1 MFDGILNTSLI
12 LLQIVT
18 EFPTNRV
25 NSHYQKWGFVSHKS
39 MLLLKFVEIL
49 LHVEADVTN
58 SDSFAKQSQH

>member
-25 NSHYQKWGFVSHKS
+25 NSHYQKWGFVSRKS

-58 SDSFAKQSQH
+58 SDSFAKQS